1 MKILLLAAALLTVPA
16 AASAQVA
23 AGTVPNTFDRPA
35 QGAAQTPA
43 APAAAAPAVPLS
55 TTRANAASED
65 TLRDFIAGVQAGEI
79 DYAVFTEDLAGKVRE
94 QEAAITPVMK
104 GFGAIQA
111 VDFVGARDGVDLY
124 AITFAT
130 ADTEWMIGFN
140 ETGKVAALLFR
151 PKQPAAPAIPAAPAT
166 GS

>member
-1 MKILLLAAALLTVPA
+1 MKTLLLAAALLLVPA
-16 AASAQVA
+16 AASAQIA
-23 AGTVPNTFDRPA
+23 AGTVPNTFDSPA
-35 QGAAQTPA
+35 QTATQTPA
-43 APAAAAPAVPLS
+43 APAAAAAPAALLS
-55 TTRANAASED
+55 TTPANAASED

-104 GFGAIQA
+104 GLGAIQA

-130 ADTEWMIGFN
+130 AETEWMIGFD

-151 PKQPAAPAIPAAPAT
+151 PKQPAAPATPAAP